1 MRLQKSYLWS
11 ACNWNDD
18 GIDFMIFVKTAFY
31 LLLFICT
38 SNINVWAKQQLFKH
52 YIDIL
57 FRKLQKKLRKTD
69 VFYELFIDHLQKC
82 PPIKKG
88 PLRTSCKRVLYKPST
103 KVKNWKKDLFSLET
117 MGLYP

>member
-1 MRLQKSYLWS
+1 
-11 ACNWNDD
+11 
-18 GIDFMIFVKTAFY
+18 MIFVKTAFY

-69 VFYELFIDHLQKC
+69 VFYELFIDFAKVSPHQKRSITDQLQKGT
-82 PPIKKG
+82 I
-88 PLRTSCKRVLYKPST
+88 
-103 KVKNWKKDLFSLET
+103 
-117 MGLYP
+117 